1 MLTVDYRAGSKE
13 LVAPLMELGLP
24 VDVGTL
30 DSADVA
36 FVGKGEGGTRA
47 LIGVEYKKLP
57 ELIASIRSERFH
69 GEGGQVPRMQEAYD
83 FIYVLIEGEIWVSKD
98 GMLMDWKG
106 SRKKEIPGRMT
117 LTELRKRLFSL
128 LAGRGLVPLWSVD
141 QNDTCHILSCLYR
154 NWTDTDRDRHPSLCA
169 VYNPPSLERISEYR
183 AILQRFRGVG
193 PELSRAIE
201 KHFRGD
207 LEKTILA
214 GEAEWV
220 KIPGVGKGL
229 ARHIRSI
236 VRGERYGQK

>member
-13 LVAPLMELGLP
+13 LVEPLTELGLP

-36 FVGKGEGGTRA
+36 FVGKGEGGART
-47 LIGVEYKKLP
+47 LIGIEYKKLP
-57 ELIASIRSERFH
+57 ELIASMRSERFH
-69 GEGGQVPRMQEAYD
+69 GEGGQVPRMQDAYD
-83 FIYVLIEGEIWVSKD
+83 FIYVLIEGVYLLNDD
-98 GMLMDWKG
+98 GMVCQFTGRRW
-106 SRKKEIPGRMT
+106 KEIPGRMT

-128 LAGRGLVPLWSVD
+128 LAGRGLVPLWSKD
-141 QNDTCHILSCLYR
+141 QNDTCHLLSCLYR

-201 KHFRGD
+201 RHFKGD

-214 GEAEWV
+214 GEVEWV